1 MGKLQDFSIVYDH
14 ESGVYKA
21 GDTLKG
27 QVYIRLADRMK
38 MRSKCTRGGAHIFV
52 IVCDVIRSDFH
63 MHEATDTC
71 TCVMTKSGFYRRH
84 TAV

>member
-52 IVCDVIRSDFH
+52 IVCDVICSGCH
-63 MHEATDTC
+63 THVATVTH
-71 TCVMTKSGFYRRH
+71 TCVMTTSGFY
-84 TAV
+84 TV